1 MAESIMTASQK
12 ISALQLASE
21 KYERREY
28 ASTIELLEP
37 LAKLGDVK
45 AKSYLTEIYW
55 RVEGCKDL
63 RRAALL
69 QKELNDNYDSNTMAY
84 ELGIF
89 REALMLLEAVDDS
102 NNSRLNDL
110 FISLKNSRH
119 DRNLVFAASMTK
131 SDRIIKHNRDNSLV
145 LYIKAFV
152 HVSRLNQKIK
162 TLGLLMFE
170 IFSPSKSAIG
180 IFPRPRE

>member
-1 MAESIMTASQK
+1 MMVPQK

-28 ASTIELLEP
+28 ASAIELLEP

-55 RVEGCKDL
+55 RVEGYKDL

-69 QKELNDNYDSNTMAY
+69 QKELNDNYESNTMAY

-89 REALMLLEAVDDS
+89 REALMLLEASDDP
-102 NNSRLNDL
+102 NNGRLNSL
-110 FISLKNSRH
+110 FMSLKNSRN
-119 DRNLVFAASMTK
+119 DRNLVLAASMAK
-131 SDRIIKHNRDNSLV
+131 SDRIIEQNRDNPLA
-145 LYIKAFV
+145 LYMKAFARA
-152 HVSRLNQKIK
+152 SRLDQKIRI
-162 TLGLLMFE
+162 LGLLVFE
-170 IFSPSKSAIG
+170 IFSPSKNAVVVY
-180 IFPRPRE
+180 PRPRK